1 MGQIYRGPQIF
12 DSDENSLCTYTLNV
26 GRIEIAEVGDNR
38 DVVHLR

>member
-1 MGQIYRGPQIF
+1 MGRKYRIQMKIHLR
-12 DSDENSLCTYTLNV
+12 LCTYTLNV